1 MIKYLIVI
9 ICFILYIMRNF
20 IYIHNSSLSTE
31 LCKDII
37 KQFDIDKHLSHEGV
51 TSSGV
56 VKSIKD
62 SLDLNILHHEN
73 EWNKFKPVLFRELK
87 KHVYIYLTQYNR
99 RLLDYEIDTLQIQR
113 YEKNIG
119 IFKTHTDELN
129 TYEKSREIVFMWYL
143 NDVENG
149 GETCFPEQDIDVKPE
164 AGKLVLFPSTWTYP
178 HRANIP
184 LSSNKYII
192 TGWFYKIHNE

>member
-1 MIKYLIVI
+1 MSNY
-9 ICFILYIMRNF
+9 
-20 IYIHNSSLSTE
+20 IYIVENSISTE

-37 KQFDIDKHLSHEGV
+37 KQFDTDKELCLPGV
-51 TSSGV
+51 TSKGCIREV
-56 VKSIKD
+56 KD
-62 SLDLNILHHEN
+62 SLDLNIMWLEHE
-73 EWNKFKPVLFRELK
+73 WTKVTQVLCRELT
-87 KHVYIYLTQYNR
+87 KHCHIYCHKHNKPSHK
-99 RLLDYEIDTLQIQR
+99 YEIDTMQIQR
-113 YEKNIG
+113 YAKNVG
-119 IFKTHTDELN
+119 HFKLHVDEQN
-129 TYEKSREIVFMWYL
+129 TYVRSRDIVFMWYL

-192 TGWFYKIHNE
+192 TGWFYKYHTE